1 MVSIDAAT
9 IAARRRNRERSP
21 KTRPRSSSW
30 PDLTSIRVVAVIRL
44 RGTWVGRMMVMAMM
58 ILMVMMVTV
67 MMTMMAMMT
76 NLTRNKLMI
85 VDL

>member
-1 MVSIDAAT
+1 MDAAT
-9 IAARRRNRERSP
+9 IAAARRNTERSP

-44 RGTWVGRMMVMAMM
+44 RGTWVVRMA
-58 ILMVMMVTV
+58 
-67 MMTMMAMMT
+67 MMAMMT
-76 NLTRNKLMI
+76 KLTRNKLMI

>member
-9 IAARRRNRERSP
+9 IAATSRKTERSP

-44 RGTWVGRMMVMAMM
+44 RGTWVMV
-58 ILMVMMVTV
+58 
-67 MMTMMAMMT
+67 MTMMAMMT
-76 NLTRNKLMI
+76 KLTRNKLMI